1 MHGHGDHGE
10 LGLRPS
16 QDAPLGAAR
25 RRVRGDG
32 RPLLPAA
39 GSDDWQPF
47 TEAFGK
53 TSPSKFANVTICP
66 GDRVRL
72 IAPGAGGYG
81 DVAERDPAMIAEDLS
96 EGWITPEGARRDY
109 GYG

>member
-1 MHGHGDHGE
+1 M
-10 LGLRPS
+10 
-16 QDAPLGAAR
+16 
-25 RRVRGDG
+25 
-32 RPLLPAA
+32 
-39 GSDDWQPF
+39 
-47 TEAFGK
+47 
-53 TSPSKFANVTICP
+53 TICP

-81 DVAERDPAMIAEDLS
+81 NVAERDPAMIAEDLS